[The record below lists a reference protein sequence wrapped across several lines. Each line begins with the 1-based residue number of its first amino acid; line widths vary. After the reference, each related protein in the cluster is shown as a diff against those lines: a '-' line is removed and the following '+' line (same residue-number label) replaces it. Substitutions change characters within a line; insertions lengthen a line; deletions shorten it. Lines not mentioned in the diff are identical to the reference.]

1 MKQSQMKQMIR
12 PLMAAMRAQGRLP
25 LPKPMSMSFQAQ
37 PHKRAVPK
45 PRRKPLPKEAP
56 SLLVPIAPFV
66 HIVENQAE
74 EEESEGE
81 LVQEASDEEAVF
93 ISEADALP

>member
-25 LPKPMSMSFQAQ
+25 LPKPMSLSFQAQ

-45 PRRKPLPKEAP
+45 PRRKLLLKEEP
-56 SLLVPIAPFV
+56 SLVVPLTQKALAQKQ
-66 HIVENQAE
+66 EE

-93 ISEADALP
+93 ISEADALL

>member
-1 MKQSQMKQMIR
+1 MKQMIR

-25 LPKPMSMSFQAQ
+25 KPTSLTFQAQ
-37 PHKRAVPK
+37 PHKKAVPK
-45 PRRKPLPKEAP
+45 PRRKPLLKEAP

-66 HIVENQAE
+66 HVVVQNQEE

>member
-1 MKQSQMKQMIR
+1 
-12 PLMAAMRAQGRLP
+12 
-25 LPKPMSMSFQAQ
+25 
-37 PHKRAVPK
+37 
-45 PRRKPLPKEAP
+45 LPKEAP
-56 SLLVPIAPFV
+56 SLLVPIAPLV